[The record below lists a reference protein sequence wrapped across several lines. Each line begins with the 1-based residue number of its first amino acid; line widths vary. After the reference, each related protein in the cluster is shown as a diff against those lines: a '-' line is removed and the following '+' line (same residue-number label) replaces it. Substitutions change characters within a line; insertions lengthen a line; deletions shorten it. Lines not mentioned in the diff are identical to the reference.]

1 MAALAADLGVLRTS
15 ERMTRA
21 LHPSAELACV
31 ASLLAFAF
39 AGCRAEVDQLPAVST
54 PMATEPLCR
63 QALQVSGGTPDCGE
77 GDLTLAVAV
86 SASGSVAW
94 AEAIQPNDGQT
105 QACVAAAY
113 SDAVFIP
120 AARCDGLRVPSVATA
135 VLIGPVFDQLGLAA
149 AEAARR
155 RTTR

>member
-1 MAALAADLGVLRTS
+1 
-15 ERMTRA
+15 MTAVFHPRA
-21 LHPSAELACV
+21 QV
-31 ASLLAFAF
+31 AFVATLLALSA
-39 AGCRAEVDQLPAVST
+39 AGCRADIDQLPAVST

-63 QALQVSGGTPDCGE
+63 QPLQVSGGAPDCAE
-77 GDLTLAVAV
+77 GDLTFAVAV
-86 SASGSVAW
+86 SASGTVAW
-94 AEAIQPNDGQT
+94 AEAIHPNDGKT

-120 AARCDGLRVPSVATA
+120 AARCDGLPVPSVSTA
-135 VLIGPVFDQLGLAA
+135 VLIAPVFEQLGLAA